1 MKSVYID
8 MMETIAGAYSTE
20 DILEYIA
27 EVEEYS
33 IREHGFPR
41 LTANIGILL
50 ANGRCTEL
58 RDLFVRMMD
67 ICCQEIPVVR
77 QRYMAV
83 SDDPADR
90 AKFPEVGN
98 NFSVREMVTC
108 LLLLEERKVLPKEK
122 TDYWRNLL
130 KTINPY
136 TCYSVIAKSP
146 IKKIDNW
153 AAFGAASEQA
163 RKFAGIGDESEFI
176 DIQLGSQLLSFDE
189 NGMYMDPNEPMCYDV
204 GTRLQLSVSLFFGY
218 DGCYREQME
227 EMTAR
232 GALKTLYM
240 QSVTGEVPYGGRS
253 NQFLHNEVGWAALC
267 EFEASRY
274 KKLGDNKLAGQFKA
288 SANLAI
294 ESVRS
299 YMQGTELYHIKNY
312 YPRNSFFGC
321 ENYAH
326 FKKYMITVASFLYL
340 AYLFADDTIEPVAC
354 PAEEGNHIVQTS
366 DAFHKIM
373 CKYGDYFVEYE
384 TRADFHYDSN
394 GLGRIHKKGA
404 PSMICLSIPFAKT
417 PNYGVDIENP
427 SDLSIGCAVC
437 RDGKW
442 ILSSEP
448 GTEYVLLNKT
458 VTDTNAEVKWQL
470 NMNDGVMIEETCILS
485 EDGVELSFKRLNRDA
500 PEEAIYCMLPIYEYD
515 GKEYTKITS
524 DQHNVQVEYQG
535 HTCKYD
541 TEGIIHDTEKIY
553 ANRNG
558 HYRLFTAKGT
568 NKVKVHIDIYN
579 TNKR

>member
-8 MMETIAGAYSTE
+8 LMETIASAYSTE
-20 DILEYIA
+20 DILDYMA

-50 ANGRCTEL
+50 ANGRRTEL
-58 RDLFVRMMD
+58 RDTFERMMD
-67 ICCQEIPVVR
+67 LCCREIPVVR

-98 NFSVREMVTC
+98 NFSVREIVTC
-108 LLLLEERKVLPKEK
+108 LLLLEERGTFPKEK

-130 KTINPY
+130 KTIDPE
-136 TCYSVIAKSP
+136 TCYSVIARSP
-146 IKKIDNW
+146 LVKVDNW

-189 NGMYMDPNEPMCYDV
+189 NGMYMDPNEPMCYDA
-204 GTRLQLSVSLFFGY
+204 GARIQLSVSLFLGY
-218 DGCYREQME
+218 DGCYREQMD

-232 GALKTLYM
+232 GALKTLPM
-240 QSVTGEVPYGGRS
+240 QSTTGETPYGGRS

-274 KKLGDNKLAGQFKA
+274 KKLGDMKLAGQFKA

-294 ESVRS
+294 QSLLG
-299 YMQGTELYHIKNY
+299 YIQGEELYHIKNY
-312 YPRNSFFGC
+312 YPRHSFFGC

-340 AYLFADDTIEPVAC
+340 AYLFADDSIEPVAC
-354 PAEEGNHIVQTS
+354 PAEEGNYIVQTS
-366 DAFHKIM
+366 DAFHKTM
-373 CKYGDYFVEYE
+373 CKYGEYFVEYE
-384 TRADFHYDSN
+384 TKADFHYDSN

-404 PSMICLSIPFAKT
+404 PSAICLSIPFAKT

-427 SDLSIGCAVC
+427 SNLSLGCSVC
-437 RDGKW
+437 KDGKW
-442 ILSSEP
+442 ILSSDPE
-448 GTEYVLLNKT
+448 TEYVLVNKE
-458 VTDTNAEVKWQL
+458 VTDTNAELKWQL
-470 NMNDGVMIEETCILS
+470 NMSDGVKIMETCVLS
-485 EDGVELSFKRLNRDA
+485 EDGVELSFENLNEDMQG
-500 PEEAIYCMLPIYEYD
+500 EAVYCMLPVFEYD
-515 GKEYTKITS
+515 GKNYGSITS
-524 DQHNVQVEYQG
+524 DQQYVQVEYQG
-535 HTCKYD
+535 HTCRYD
-541 TEGIIHDTEKIY
+541 AEGSIQDTEKIY

-568 NKVKVHIDIYN
+568 NKVKVCIKIQ
-579 TNKR
+579 